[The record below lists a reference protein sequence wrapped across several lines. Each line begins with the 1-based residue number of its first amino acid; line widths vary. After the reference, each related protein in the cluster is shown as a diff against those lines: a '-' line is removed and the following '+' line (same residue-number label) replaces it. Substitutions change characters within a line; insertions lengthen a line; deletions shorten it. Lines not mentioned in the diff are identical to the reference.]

1 MQEEIW
7 KDVPGYEGYYQASN
21 LGQVKSLH
29 KGSRFGKVLHNNMRK
44 GYYSVSLCKKGSQIS
59 FSVHVLVAICFLNHT
74 PNGFE
79 KIVDHIN
86 NNPLDNRVDNLQLV
100 SQRFNSHKDQSNYL
114 TKSKGVN
121 FIKRI
126 NTNKPYRATI
136 NINGK
141 QTHLGYF
148 KTEIEASNA
157 YNNKIKE
164 IENDSL

>member
-1 MQEEIW
+1 MQTEIW
-7 KDVPGYEGYYQASN
+7 KDVPNYVGYYQVSN
-21 LGQVKSLH
+21 LGRVKTLH
-29 KGSRFGKVLHNNMRK
+29 NGKRYGSILHNNIRK
-44 GYYSVSLCKKGSQIS
+44 GYYAVSLCKKGSQKS
-59 FSVHVLVAICFLNHT
+59 YSVHVLVAISFLNHT
-74 PNGFE
+74 PNGFK

-86 NNPLDNRVDNLQLV
+86 NDPLDNRLDNLQLV

-126 NTNKPYRATI
+126 NTNKPYRAKI

-148 KTEIEASNA
+148 ETEIEASNA
-157 YNNKIKE
+157 YQLKLKE
-164 IENDSL
+164 L